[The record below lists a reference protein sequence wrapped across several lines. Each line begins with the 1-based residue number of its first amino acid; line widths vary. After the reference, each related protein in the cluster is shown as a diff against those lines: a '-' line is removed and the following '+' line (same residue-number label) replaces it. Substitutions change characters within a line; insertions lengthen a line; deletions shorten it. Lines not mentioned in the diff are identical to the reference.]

1 MEKHTKLPQLSF
13 VTVNQKQKLYIQ
25 TDTIVMLEG
34 HNNYTLFHLE
44 NGKKKLFARSIS
56 HFEKQLEENQ
66 FIRCHRAYL
75 VNPAYIKG
83 YDKSQCVLYL
93 TNDLTAS
100 ISRRKQG
107 NLEGVVC

>member
-1 MEKHTKLPQLSF
+1 MEALVKLPQLSF
-13 VTVNQKQKLYIQ
+13 VTVNHKQKLYIQ
-25 TDTIVMLEG
+25 TDRIVMLEG

-93 TNDLTAS
+93 ENDLTAS
-100 ISRRKQG
+100 ISRRKHG